1 MVQIHSPR
9 PSPVEPI
16 LYRHANRRRPP
27 GVGRT
32 RRSSV
37 QIEALRLRYF
47 PFSHR
52 LTLRLRDVRNRRKL
66 SNLSNTCLTTSPRD
80 KESGYSEVRS
90 GWRMCFG
97 ELRLLTSSN
106 YKIWVEHSSLDRM
119 LAKRKSKSALQHVD

>member
-66 SNLSNTCLTTSPRD
+66 SDLSNACLLR
-80 KESGYSEVRS
+80 EV
-90 GWRMCFG
+90 
-97 ELRLLTSSN
+97 LLVAQAEI
-106 YKIWVEHSSLDRM
+106 YAEKDGQE
-119 LAKRKSKSALQHVD
+119 